1 MTNHLPKA
9 VLIDMDDTIICL
21 GNTDDCWRR
30 AVTGYTAQLSP
41 LSSEEV
47 LIAVRSYADWFY
59 GDPAR
64 HRTARL
70 SLNDARR
77 HVVTQA
83 LLNLGRDDPALADEI
98 AQSYIQIREDVIAP
112 FPDALATL
120 TTFRERGVK
129 LALVTN
135 GEAVLQRG
143 KIERFKLAPFFDCI
157 LVEGEFGCGK
167 PDERV
172 YRHVFDE
179 LGMSPKDVWMVGD
192 NLEWDVAAPQRL
204 GIFGIWHD
212 FLGTGLPEGST
223 VRPNRIIRTLPELLL
238 M

>member
-1 MTNHLPKA
+1 
-9 VLIDMDDTIICL
+9 MDDTIICL
-21 GNTDDCWRR
+21 GNTDDCWRQ
-30 AVTGYTAQLSP
+30 AVSGYTAQLSP
-41 LSSEEV
+41 LSTEEV
-47 LIAVRSYADWFY
+47 QRAIRTYADWFY
-59 GDPAR
+59 GDPSR
-64 HRTARL
+64 HREARL

-83 LLNLGRDDPALADEI
+83 LSNLGRSDPTLANEV
-98 AQSYIQIREDVIAP
+98 AGAYIQIRDDVIAP
-112 FPDALATL
+112 FPDALETL
-120 TTFRERGVK
+120 AALRERGVK

-143 KIERFKLAPFFDCI
+143 KIERFKLDPFFDSI

-172 YRHVFDE
+172 YRHVLSE
-179 LGMSPKDVWMVGD
+179 LGMEPKDVWMVGD

-212 FLGTGLPEGST
+212 FEGTGLPEGST
-223 VRPNRIIRTLPELLL
+223 VQPDRIISALSELLL
-238 M
+238 